1 MKPADMILA
10 PAQHCRLL
18 RPITDHVGRIRFD
31 ERPIILRHVRSL
43 DKSMYLVQFTD
54 GATTLLFPDEVAFD
68 NASFTAS
75 SLDNASFPEG
85 AEEPAG
91 YFQNVLH

>member
-1 MKPADMILA
+1 
-10 PAQHCRLL
+10 
-18 RPITDHVGRIRFD
+18 
-31 ERPIILRHVRSL
+31 
-43 DKSMYLVQFTD
+43 MYLVQFTD